1 MTPINWHT
9 IERVIY
15 INLNK
20 RKDRRVRMD
29 CQLEKL
35 GIPGEKIIRL
45 EAVAYTP
52 GYIGCSRSHV
62 LALEMAQENNWKNVL
77 ILEDYIEF
85 HHDEGSVIR
94 LNKYLSAL
102 DNVAW
107 DVAFLAANYLSVLPL
122 SSVDYIVRPQKAWCA
137 CAYLVNGHYYEKLLA
152 NYRQSLTMLMQGG
165 KKNHFA
171 LDVHWYELMA
181 VDCWLG
187 VFPNLGYQAVD
198 DSDIE
203 GVRVDYRASFAKPLS
218 AITSSALHRCE
229 EKIKVDFYFQWAP
242 NWTNFESVLQ
252 VMQNNAH
259 FDCQVVVMPYLALGH
274 TGHDCEAQRELLV
287 GKNIDFVDY
296 QDYSL
301 TERRPH
307 VVFLQNPYD
316 EARLS
321 RFTSEYLQQ
330 HGVNIA
336 YIPYGLDMGDG
347 DMNRVCQ
354 YNMPCHNLARWVFV
368 RSARHKA
375 EYGYYCEAGNQ
386 HVYVTGH
393 PKFDRY
399 AERYGS
405 HTTRNSTGKRKTL
418 LWTPHFVTPG
428 NEKMWSTFNYHTQAM
443 LDILA
448 RNDVD
453 MIIRPHPLFKQF
465 LNVDLQAGNGD
476 KTQQNFQ
483 RLVNFSENNPHVSWD
498 FSADYS
504 HAFAQ
509 SDAIMTNPGSFLL
522 EYLPSHK
529 PILYLTHPDCLGIN
543 SSADFIY
550 DAYDIATDAAEIM
563 QFVDNVIHD
572 RDPCR
577 EKRLQVLRDELYIS
591 PRGAGHE
598 ITEIIQQAFRRE
610 EG

>member
-20 RKDRRVRMD
+20 RKDRRVRMAR
-29 CQLEKL
+29 QLKKL
-35 GIPGEKIIRL
+35 GIPAEKIIRL
-45 EAVAYTP
+45 EATEYTP
-52 GYIGCSRSHV
+52 GYIGCAKSHIR
-62 LALEMAQENNWKNVL
+62 ALEMAQANNWKNVL
-77 ILEDYIEF
+77 ILEDDIEF
-85 HHDEGSVIR
+85 HQDEATIHR
-94 LNKYLSAL
+94 LNKYFTAL
-102 DNVAW
+102 QNISW
-107 DVAFLAANYLSVLPL
+107 DVGLLAANYHSATAFN
-122 SSVDYIVRPQKAWCA
+122 SVDYLIKAEKAWCT
-137 CAYLVNGHYYEKLLA
+137 CAYLVNEHYYSILMDNFQQAMQRLLEGWKPC
-152 NYRQSLTMLMQGG
+152 YFSI
-165 KKNHFA
+165 
-171 LDVHWYELMA
+171 DVSWHELMRR
-181 VDCWLG
+181 DRWLG
-187 VFPNLGYQAVD
+187 IFPNAGYQIAD
-198 DSDIE
+198 KSDIE
-203 GVRVDYRASFAKPLS
+203 NNYVDYRALFDKPLS
-218 AITSSALHRCE
+218 AITSSALRRCE

-252 VMQNNAH
+252 AMQNNAH
-259 FDCQVVVMPYLALGH
+259 FDCQVVVMPHLALGH
-274 TGHDCEAQRELLV
+274 TGHDCAAQRELLA

-347 DMNRVCQ
+347 DMNRVYQ

-375 EYGYYCEAGNQ
+375 EYGHYCEAGYQ
-386 HVYVTGH
+386 HVYLTGH

-399 AERYGS
+399 VERYGS
-405 HTTRNSTGKRKTL
+405 HATRNSNGKRKTL

-483 RLVNFSENNPHVSWD
+483 RLVDFSENNPHVSWD

-529 PILYLTHPDCLGIN
+529 PILYLTHPNCLGIN
-543 SSADFIY
+543 SSAAFIY
-550 DAYDIATDAAEIM
+550 DAYDIATDAAGIM

-598 ITEIIQQAFRRE
+598 IAEIIQQAFRGE